1 MTQQHTEELRTL
13 RGTLSVWNF
22 TMEYRIVTLWLY
34 LYLWT
39 ILP

>member
-13 RGTLSVWNF
+13 RGTLWNF